1 MGDVAKRVVDNADAW
16 CSVGDSMSQE
26 DVESY
31 LSVRLASYVVQ
42 ETPFRWRLTCFK
54 SDFIVLWG
62 TVWQRCRCS
71 RWEFEMGLAY
81 DVDRYLC
88 RECHRQRTLVRQW
101 LGLVSM
107 HRSFS
112 LESVISRLSDYL
124 TWHYDRFG
132 P

>member
-1 MGDVAKRVVDNADAW
+1 
-16 CSVGDSMSQE
+16 MSQKE
-26 DVESY
+26 VVSY
-31 LSVRLASYVVQ
+31 LSVQLASYAVQ
-42 ETPFRWRLTCFK
+42 ETPFRWRLTCSE

-71 RWEFEMGLAY
+71 RWEFEMCFAY

-88 RECHRQRTLVRQW
+88 RECHRQRALVRQW
-101 LGLVSM
+101 LGLVSA

-112 LESVISRLSDYL
+112 LDAVLSRLADYL
-124 TWHYDRFG
+124 TWHHGCFD